1 MYIVYVVSGHI
12 LLFLNVAYNVAF
24 HVVKV
29 PVEGF
34 SVVKLIWFIFISE
47 LIPYL

>member
-1 MYIVYVVSGHI
+1 MNIVYIVSGHI
-12 LLFLNVAYNVAF
+12 LLFPNFAYHVAF

-29 PVEGF
+29 PVKGF
-34 SVVKLIWFIFISE
+34 SVVKLIWFISISE